1 MISHPGGFLVCH
13 SIPVTWERQEGM
25 LDAEG
30 RVGIMMLR
38 SYLLQTFFHRVP
50 G

>member
-13 SIPVTWERQEGM
+13 SIPVTRERQEGM

-38 SYLLQTFFHRVP
+38 SYLLQAFFHRVAA
-50 G
+50 